1 MTRIKANWSEAE
13 EERLK
18 MLAASGASAIRIA
31 AALNR
36 PMNGI
41 RTKARQ
47 LGVRLPTVR
56 QLRAKVREMG
66 VNNRYS

>member
-18 MLAASGASAIRIA
+18 TLAASGASAIRIA

-47 LGVRLPTVR
+47 LGVKLKTVR
-56 QLRAKVREMG
+56 QLRAELREIG
-66 VNNRYS
+66 LHQ